1 MQLKNEDFAW
11 LNEKKTNDDFA
22 KDIVSSLL
30 FKITELE
37 RTVTTDVR
45 SDVFA
50 RPPVGAG
57 DTNSDSR
64 SAAGGGFDRMSSVAS
79 FRPKVARDVI
89 KKLKLGGKAN
99 KKKF

>member
-1 MQLKNEDFAW
+1 MKNEDFAW
-11 LNEKKTNDDFA
+11 LNEKKQTDEFA

-45 SDVFA
+45 NDVFI
-50 RPPVGAG
+50 RPPVAGG
-57 DTNSDSR
+57 DTASDNR
-64 SAAGGGFDRMSSVAS
+64 SATGGFERMSSVAS

-89 KKLKLGGKAN
+89 KKLKLGGKGG